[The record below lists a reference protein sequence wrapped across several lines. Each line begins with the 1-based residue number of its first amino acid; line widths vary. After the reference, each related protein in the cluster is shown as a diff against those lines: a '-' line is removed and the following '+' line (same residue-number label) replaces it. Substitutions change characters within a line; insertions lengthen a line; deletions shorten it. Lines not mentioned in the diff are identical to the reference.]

1 MERVIA
7 LSTDKAA
14 NPANLYGATKLCSDK
29 LIIAGNTLS
38 KHSNTIFSVV
48 RYGNVLGS
56 RGSVI
61 PFFKEMALTGQIPIT
76 DFRMTRFWLTLSQGV
91 ELVFRAL
98 DLMQGGEIY
107 VPKIPSFKVTDV
119 ARIIAPGIPTYEI
132 GIRPGEKLHEV
143 MITEDDSFYT
153 REFEDFYTILSP
165 ELLNSEFY
173 ASLGQKVDEGF
184 SYRSDTN
191 QVWFSDETFVSL
203 LKQNF
208 LL

>member
-1 MERVIA
+1 
-7 LSTDKAA
+7 
-14 NPANLYGATKLCSDK
+14 
-29 LIIAGNTLS
+29 
-38 KHSNTIFSVV
+38 
-48 RYGNVLGS
+48 
-56 RGSVI
+56 
-61 PFFKEMALTGQIPIT
+61 
-76 DFRMTRFWLTLSQGV
+76 
-91 ELVFRAL
+91 
-98 DLMQGGEIY
+98 MQGGEIY

-191 QVWFSDETFVSL
+191 PVWFSDETFVSL